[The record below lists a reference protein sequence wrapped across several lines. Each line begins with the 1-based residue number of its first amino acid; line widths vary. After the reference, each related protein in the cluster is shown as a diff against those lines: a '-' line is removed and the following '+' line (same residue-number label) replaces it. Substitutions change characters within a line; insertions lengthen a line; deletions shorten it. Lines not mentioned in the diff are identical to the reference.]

1 MSLLLFDQCLNEK
14 FSRIFIFSQSLTYE
28 GMLSKI
34 LFQHLATIEERR
46 IKSLVAQL
54 VETQLKKLEMKLR
67 HFDELEQ
74 IMDKEREGVS
84 RCKV

>member
-1 MSLLLFDQCLNEK
+1 M
-14 FSRIFIFSQSLTYE
+14 
-28 GMLSKI
+28 

-84 RCKV
+84 RCQV

>member
-1 MSLLLFDQCLNEK
+1 MSLLLFDQCSSEK
-14 FSRIFIFSQSLTYE
+14 FSQIFIFSQSLTYE
-28 GMLSKI
+28 GM

>member
-1 MSLLLFDQCLNEK
+1 MENGRKLLRGIALAAIAVIGLGGIALFASPSLAAQTRPDVI
-14 FSRIFIFSQSLTYE
+14 RIDAI
-28 GMLSKI
+28 G
-34 LFQHLATIEERR
+34 
-46 IKSLVAQL
+46 
-54 VETQLKKLEMKLR
+54 QLKKLEMKLR